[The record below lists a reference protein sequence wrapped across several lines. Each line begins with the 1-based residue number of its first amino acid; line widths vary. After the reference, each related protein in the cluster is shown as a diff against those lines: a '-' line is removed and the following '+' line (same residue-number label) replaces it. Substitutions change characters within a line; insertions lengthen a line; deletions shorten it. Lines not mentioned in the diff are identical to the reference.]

1 MNGCNACLKMKPDKF
16 FIIKDKFSCNKNKD
30 TFNLK
35 RFAIMQNN
43 KRASSFYIG
52 NLLFLILVL
61 LLYTPACVSS
71 KVYEWRDTKGTEH
84 YSDKLHPEA
93 KIVDIKPGY
102 SFFTVKKV
110 YDGDTI
116 TIISKLPYK
125 DSALYKFSVR
135 LNGIDC
141 PEIKGE
147 TLKEKQCAQLARDE
161 LSKLILN
168 KHVVLKDLKTEKYG
182 RILAEV
188 YLDDLHLNQYMID
201 KKLAVK
207 YDGGTKTKAF

>member
-1 MNGCNACLKMKPDKF
+1 MMYRLFSRFICATSCININTIEETDDFTNINITEVKP
-16 FIIKDKFSCNKNKD
+16 FIPPI
-30 TFNLK
+30 
-35 RFAIMQNN
+35 
-43 KRASSFYIG
+43 SSGF
-52 NLLFLILVL
+52 V
-61 LLYTPACVSS
+61 V
-71 KVYEWRDTKGTEH
+71 
-84 YSDKLHPEA
+84 
-93 KIVDIKPGY
+93 
-102 SFFTVKKV
+102 KV

-116 TIISKLPYK
+116 TILSKLPYK

-168 KHVVLKDLKTEKYG
+168 KHIILKDLKTEKYG

-188 YLDDLHLNQYMID
+188 YLDDLHLNQYMLD

>member
-1 MNGCNACLKMKPDKF
+1 MMYRLFSRFICATSCININTEETDDFTNINITEVKP
-16 FIIKDKFSCNKNKD
+16 FIPPI
-30 TFNLK
+30 
-35 RFAIMQNN
+35 
-43 KRASSFYIG
+43 SSGF
-52 NLLFLILVL
+52 V
-61 LLYTPACVSS
+61 V
-71 KVYEWRDTKGTEH
+71 
-84 YSDKLHPEA
+84 
-93 KIVDIKPGY
+93 
-102 SFFTVKKV
+102 KV

>member
-1 MNGCNACLKMKPDKF
+1 MMYRLFSRFICTTNCTNTNTNESEEPDYTNINMTEVKP
-16 FIIKDKFSCNKNKD
+16 FIPPI
-30 TFNLK
+30 
-35 RFAIMQNN
+35 
-43 KRASSFYIG
+43 SSGF
-52 NLLFLILVL
+52 V
-61 LLYTPACVSS
+61 V
-71 KVYEWRDTKGTEH
+71 
-84 YSDKLHPEA
+84 
-93 KIVDIKPGY
+93 
-102 SFFTVKKV
+102 KV

-125 DSALYKFSVR
+125 DSVLYKFSVR

-168 KHVVLKDLKTEKYG
+168 KHIILKDLKTEKYG

-207 YDGGTKTKAF
+207 YDGGTKIKAF

>member
-1 MNGCNACLKMKPDKF
+1 MMYRLFSRFICCTTQETDDYTNINMTEVKP
-16 FIIKDKFSCNKNKD
+16 FIPPITSGF
-30 TFNLK
+30 
-35 RFAIMQNN
+35 
-43 KRASSFYIG
+43 
-52 NLLFLILVL
+52 V
-61 LLYTPACVSS
+61 V
-71 KVYEWRDTKGTEH
+71 
-84 YSDKLHPEA
+84 
-93 KIVDIKPGY
+93 
-102 SFFTVKKV
+102 KV

-116 TIISKLPYK
+116 TILSKLPYK

-188 YLDDLHLNQYMID
+188 YLDDLHLNQYMLD
-201 KKLAVK
+201 NKLAVK
-207 YDGGTKTKAF
+207 YDGGTKVKAF

>member
-1 MNGCNACLKMKPDKF
+1 MMYRLFSIFICTTNCTNTNEEPDYTNINMTEVKP
-16 FIIKDKFSCNKNKD
+16 FIPPI
-30 TFNLK
+30 
-35 RFAIMQNN
+35 
-43 KRASSFYIG
+43 SSGF
-52 NLLFLILVL
+52 V
-61 LLYTPACVSS
+61 V
-71 KVYEWRDTKGTEH
+71 
-84 YSDKLHPEA
+84 
-93 KIVDIKPGY
+93 
-102 SFFTVKKV
+102 KV

-188 YLDDLHLNQYMID
+188 YLDDLHLNQYMLD
-201 KKLAVK
+201 MNLAVK
-207 YDGGTKTKAF
+207 YDGGTKIKAF

>member
-1 MNGCNACLKMKPDKF
+1 MMHRLFSRFICGTTCTSTTEEPKETEEPDYTNINMTEVKP
-16 FIIKDKFSCNKNKD
+16 FIPPI
-30 TFNLK
+30 
-35 RFAIMQNN
+35 
-43 KRASSFYIG
+43 SSGF
-52 NLLFLILVL
+52 V
-61 LLYTPACVSS
+61 V
-71 KVYEWRDTKGTEH
+71 
-84 YSDKLHPEA
+84 
-93 KIVDIKPGY
+93 
-102 SFFTVKKV
+102 KV

-125 DSALYKFSVR
+125 ESSLYKFSVR

-147 TLKEKQCAQLARDE
+147 TLKEKQCAQLAKEE

-168 KHVVLKDLKTEKYG
+168 KNVILKDLKTEKYG

-188 YLDDLHLNQYMID
+188 YLDDLHLNQYMLD

-207 YDGGTKTKAF
+207 YDGGTKIKAF

>member
-1 MNGCNACLKMKPDKF
+1 MVKSNINKEMMYRLFSRFICTTSCININTEETDDFTNINITEVKP
-16 FIIKDKFSCNKNKD
+16 FIPPI
-30 TFNLK
+30 
-35 RFAIMQNN
+35 
-43 KRASSFYIG
+43 SSGF
-52 NLLFLILVL
+52 V
-61 LLYTPACVSS
+61 V
-71 KVYEWRDTKGTEH
+71 
-84 YSDKLHPEA
+84 
-93 KIVDIKPGY
+93 
-102 SFFTVKKV
+102 KV

-188 YLDDLHLNQYMID
+188 YLDDLHLNQYMLD
-201 KKLAVK
+201 MNLAVK

>member
-1 MNGCNACLKMKPDKF
+1 MMYRLFSRFICASTCIDTNTEEPKEPDYTNINILEVKP
-16 FIIKDKFSCNKNKD
+16 FIPPI
-30 TFNLK
+30 
-35 RFAIMQNN
+35 
-43 KRASSFYIG
+43 SSGF
-52 NLLFLILVL
+52 V
-61 LLYTPACVSS
+61 V
-71 KVYEWRDTKGTEH
+71 
-84 YSDKLHPEA
+84 
-93 KIVDIKPGY
+93 
-102 SFFTVKKV
+102 KV

-116 TIISKLPYK
+116 TILSKLPYK

-147 TLKEKQCAQLARDE
+147 TQKEKLRAQVARDE

-168 KHVVLKDLKTEKYG
+168 KHVILKELKTEKYG

-188 YLDDLHLNQYMID
+188 YLDDLHLNQYMLD
-201 KKLAVK
+201 MNLAVK

>member
-1 MNGCNACLKMKPDKF
+1 MMHRLFSRFICGTTCTSTTEEPKEIKEPKETEELDYTNINITEVKP
-16 FIIKDKFSCNKNKD
+16 FIPPITSGF
-30 TFNLK
+30 
-35 RFAIMQNN
+35 
-43 KRASSFYIG
+43 
-52 NLLFLILVL
+52 V
-61 LLYTPACVSS
+61 V
-71 KVYEWRDTKGTEH
+71 
-84 YSDKLHPEA
+84 
-93 KIVDIKPGY
+93 
-102 SFFTVKKV
+102 KV

-125 DSALYKFSVR
+125 ESSLYKFSVR

-147 TLKEKQCAQLARDE
+147 TLKEKQCAQLAKEE

-168 KHVVLKDLKTEKYG
+168 KNVILKDLKTEKYG

-188 YLDDLHLNQYMID
+188 YLDDLHLNQYMLD

-207 YDGGTKTKAF
+207 YDGGTKIKAF

>member
-1 MNGCNACLKMKPDKF
+1 MMRRLFSRFMCGLSTCTNTNNININNQDNFSNINMNEVKP
-16 FIIKDKFSCNKNKD
+16 FIPPITSGF
-30 TFNLK
+30 
-35 RFAIMQNN
+35 
-43 KRASSFYIG
+43 
-52 NLLFLILVL
+52 V
-61 LLYTPACVSS
+61 V
-71 KVYEWRDTKGTEH
+71 
-84 YSDKLHPEA
+84 
-93 KIVDIKPGY
+93 
-102 SFFTVKKV
+102 KV

-147 TLKEKQCAQLARDE
+147 TLQEKQCAQLARDE

-168 KHVVLKDLKTEKYG
+168 KEIILKNLKTEKYG
-182 RILAEV
+182 RILADV
-188 YLDDLHLNQYMID
+188 YLDDLHLNQYMLD

>member
-1 MNGCNACLKMKPDKF
+1 MMYRLFSRFICTTNCTNTNESEEPDFTNINMTEVKP
-16 FIIKDKFSCNKNKD
+16 FIPPI
-30 TFNLK
+30 
-35 RFAIMQNN
+35 
-43 KRASSFYIG
+43 SSGF
-52 NLLFLILVL
+52 V
-61 LLYTPACVSS
+61 V
-71 KVYEWRDTKGTEH
+71 
-84 YSDKLHPEA
+84 
-93 KIVDIKPGY
+93 
-102 SFFTVKKV
+102 KV

-141 PEIKGE
+141 PEIKGD

-168 KHVVLKDLKTEKYG
+168 KHVVLRDVKTEKYG

-188 YLDDLHLNQYMID
+188 YLDDLHLNQYMLD
-201 KKLAVK
+201 KNLAVK

>member
-1 MNGCNACLKMKPDKF
+1 MMYRLFSRFICATSCININTIEETDDFTNINITEVKP
-16 FIIKDKFSCNKNKD
+16 FIPPI
-30 TFNLK
+30 
-35 RFAIMQNN
+35 
-43 KRASSFYIG
+43 SSGF
-52 NLLFLILVL
+52 V
-61 LLYTPACVSS
+61 V
-71 KVYEWRDTKGTEH
+71 
-84 YSDKLHPEA
+84 
-93 KIVDIKPGY
+93 
-102 SFFTVKKV
+102 KV

-116 TIISKLPYK
+116 TILSKLPYK

>member
-1 MNGCNACLKMKPDKF
+1 MNN
-16 FIIKDKFSCNKNKD
+16 NN
-30 TFNLK
+30 
-35 RFAIMQNN
+35 NN
-43 KRASSFYIG
+43 KKMMRRLFSRFICSSTCI
-52 NLLFLILVL
+52 NTNTNDTDD
-61 LLYTPACVSS
+61 YTNINISEV
-71 KVYEWRDTKGTEH
+71 
-84 YSDKLHPEA
+84 
-93 KIVDIKPGY
+93 KPFIPPITSG
-102 SFFTVKKV
+102 FVVKV

-116 TIISKLPYK
+116 TILSKLPYAE
-125 DSALYKFSVR
+125 SSLYKFSVR

-147 TLKEKQCAQLARDE
+147 TAKEKQCAQLARDE

-168 KHVVLKDLKTEKYG
+168 KQVILKDLKTEKYG

>member
-1 MNGCNACLKMKPDKF
+1 MN
-16 FIIKDKFSCNKNKD
+16 
-30 TFNLK
+30 
-35 RFAIMQNN
+35 
-43 KRASSFYIG
+43 
-52 NLLFLILVL
+52 
-61 LLYTPACVSS
+61 
-71 KVYEWRDTKGTEH
+71 E
-84 YSDKLHPEA
+84 
-93 KIVDIKPGY
+93 IKPFIPPISSG
-102 SFFTVKKV
+102 FVVKV

-116 TIISKLPYK
+116 TILSKLPYK

-147 TLKEKQCAQLARDE
+147 TLKEKQCAQLAKDE

-168 KHVVLKDLKTEKYG
+168 KHVLLKDLKTEKYG

-188 YLDDLHLNQYMID
+188 YLDDLHLNQYMLD
-201 KKLAVK
+201 KNLAVK

>member
-1 MNGCNACLKMKPDKF
+1 MMYRLFSRFICTTNCTNTNTDEEPDYTNINMTEVKP
-16 FIIKDKFSCNKNKD
+16 FIPPI
-30 TFNLK
+30 
-35 RFAIMQNN
+35 
-43 KRASSFYIG
+43 SSGF
-52 NLLFLILVL
+52 V
-61 LLYTPACVSS
+61 V
-71 KVYEWRDTKGTEH
+71 
-84 YSDKLHPEA
+84 
-93 KIVDIKPGY
+93 
-102 SFFTVKKV
+102 KV

-125 DSALYKFSVR
+125 DSAFYKFSVR

-147 TLKEKQCAQLARDE
+147 TLKEKQCAQLAKDE

-168 KHVVLKDLKTEKYG
+168 KHIILKDLKTEKYG

-188 YLDDLHLNQYMID
+188 YLDDLHLNQYMLD

>member
-1 MNGCNACLKMKPDKF
+1 MMYRLFSRFICATSCININTEETDDFTNINITEVKP
-16 FIIKDKFSCNKNKD
+16 FIPPI
-30 TFNLK
+30 
-35 RFAIMQNN
+35 
-43 KRASSFYIG
+43 SSGF
-52 NLLFLILVL
+52 V
-61 LLYTPACVSS
+61 V
-71 KVYEWRDTKGTEH
+71 
-84 YSDKLHPEA
+84 
-93 KIVDIKPGY
+93 
-102 SFFTVKKV
+102 KV

-188 YLDDLHLNQYMID
+188 YLDDLHLNQYMLD

-207 YDGGTKTKAF
+207 YDGGTKIKAF

>member
-1 MNGCNACLKMKPDKF
+1 MMYRLFSRFICTSTCTNTNTDETKEPDYTNINITEVKP
-16 FIIKDKFSCNKNKD
+16 FIPPI
-30 TFNLK
+30 
-35 RFAIMQNN
+35 
-43 KRASSFYIG
+43 SSGF
-52 NLLFLILVL
+52 V
-61 LLYTPACVSS
+61 V
-71 KVYEWRDTKGTEH
+71 
-84 YSDKLHPEA
+84 
-93 KIVDIKPGY
+93 
-102 SFFTVKKV
+102 KV

-116 TIISKLPYK
+116 TILSKLPYK

-147 TLKEKQCAQLARDE
+147 TLKEKLRAQIARDE

-168 KHVVLKDLKTEKYG
+168 KEIILKNLKTEKYG
-182 RILAEV
+182 RILADV
-188 YLDDLHLNQYMID
+188 YLDDLHLNQYMLD